1 MDNLVSVY
9 TTVYT
14 KHLVYSVPS
23 YNSGM
28 PNGQSVISVLPTGAD
43 LWLFQSFRFVAK
55 PLVLEGLKFEVKKPK
70 AVACAFDTIR
80 LGCILWGALN
90 MMYPLACNLKR
101 SLSFDRRGVQMIRH
115 NI

>member
-43 LWLFQSFRFVAK
+43 LWLFQSFRLVAK
-55 PLVLEGLKFEVKKPK
+55 PLVLEGLKSKSR
-70 AVACAFDTIR
+70 R
-80 LGCILWGALN
+80 LWLVHSTQSAWDASYGE
-90 MMYPLACNLKR
+90 
-101 SLSFDRRGVQMIRH
+101 H
-115 NI
+115 